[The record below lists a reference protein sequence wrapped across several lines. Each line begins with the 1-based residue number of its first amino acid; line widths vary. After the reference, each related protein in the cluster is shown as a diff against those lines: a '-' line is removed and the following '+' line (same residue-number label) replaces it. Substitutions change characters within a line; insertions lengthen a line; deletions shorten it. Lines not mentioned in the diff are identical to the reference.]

1 MARNSSLL
9 QTMKTL
15 LLELKTSIIATIVLA
30 IVCSGLYPLVI
41 WGIGQVIFP
50 FQANGSLI
58 EAKDGTVVGS
68 ALLAQGF
75 SGEKYFHPRPSAAGT
90 GYDPT
95 ASGGSSLGPTSQ
107 KLIEQIKQNVEGYRK
122 ENGLADN
129 VQIPADAVTNSGSG
143 LDPHISLENALLQAP
158 RVAKARNLDVAVVK
172 KAIQEATENSFLRI
186 GGEPGVNVLKLN
198 LALDNLPPA
207 SS

>member
-1 MARNSSLL
+1 
-9 QTMKTL
+9 MKTL
-15 LLELKTSIIATIVLA
+15 LLDIKTSIIATIVLA
-30 IVCSGLYPLVI
+30 VVCSGLYPVVI
-41 WGIGQVIFP
+41 WALGQVIFP

-75 SGEKYFHPRPSAAGT
+75 SGEKYFQPRPSAAGT

-107 KLIEQIKQNVEGYRK
+107 KLIDGIKQNVESYRK

-129 VQIPADAVTNSGSG
+129 ILVPADAVTASGSG
-143 LDPHISLENALLQAP
+143 LDPHISVENALLQAP
-158 RVAKARNLDVAVVK
+158 RVAKARGLDVAVVR
-172 KAIQEATENSFLRI
+172 KAIEAATEYTFLRI

-198 LALDNLPPA
+198 LALDSQPSA

>member
-1 MARNSSLL
+1 
-9 QTMKTL
+9 MKTL

-30 IVCSGLYPLVI
+30 IICSGLYPLII
-41 WGIGQVIFP
+41 WGIGQVVFP
-50 FQANGSLI
+50 YQANGSLI
-58 EAKDGTVVGS
+58 EAKDGTIVGS

-75 SGEKYFHPRPSAAGT
+75 SGEKYFHPRPSSAGT

-95 ASGGSSLGPTSQ
+95 SSGGSNLGPTSQ
-107 KLIEQIKQNVEGYRK
+107 KLIEQVKQNVEAYRK

-129 VQIPADAVTNSGSG
+129 VSIPADAVTNSGSG
-143 LDPHISLENALLQAP
+143 LDPHISGENALLQAP

>member
-1 MARNSSLL
+1 
-9 QTMKTL
+9 MKTL
-15 LLELKTSIIATIVLA
+15 LLDLKTSIIATIVLA
-30 IVCSGLYPLVI
+30 VICSGLYPLVI
-41 WGIGQVIFP
+41 WALGQVIFP

-58 EAKDGTVVGS
+58 EAKDGTIVGS
-68 ALLAQGF
+68 TLLAQGF
-75 SGEKYFHPRPSAAGT
+75 SGEKYFQPRPSSAGT

-95 ASGGSSLGPTSQ
+95 SSGGSNLGPTSQ
-107 KLIEQIKQNVEGYRK
+107 KLIDGIKQNVETYRK

-129 VQIPADAVTNSGSG
+129 VPVPADAVTNSGSG
-143 LDPHISLENALLQAP
+143 LDPHISAENALLQAP

-172 KAIQEATENSFLRI
+172 KAIQDATEHSFLRI

-198 LALDNLPPA
+198 LALDNLPSA

>member
-1 MARNSSLL
+1 
-9 QTMKTL
+9 MKTL
-15 LLELKTSIIATIVLA
+15 LLDIKTSIIATIVLA
-30 IVCSGLYPLVI
+30 VICSGLYPVVI
-41 WGIGQVIFP
+41 WALGQVIFP

-95 ASGGSSLGPTSQ
+95 ASGGSNLGPTSK
-107 KLIEQIKQNVEGYRK
+107 KLIDGIKQNVEDYRK

-129 VQIPADAVTNSGSG
+129 ILIPADAVTASASG
-143 LDPHISLENALLQAP
+143 LDPHISAENASLQAP
-158 RVAKARNLDVAVVK
+158 RVAKARGLDVAVVR
-172 KAIQEATENSFLRI
+172 KAIEAATEHAFLRI

-198 LALDNLPPA
+198 LALDSQPAA

>member
-1 MARNSSLL
+1 
-9 QTMKTL
+9 MKTL
-15 LLELKTSIIATIVLA
+15 LLDLKTSIIATIVLA
-30 IVCSGLYPLVI
+30 IICSGLYPLVI

-50 FQANGSLI
+50 YQANGSLV

-68 ALLAQGF
+68 SLLAQGF

-107 KLIEQIKQNVEGYRK
+107 KLIDQIKQNVADYRK

-129 VQIPADAVTNSGSG
+129 VLIPADAVTNSGSG
-143 LDPHISLENALLQAP
+143 LDPHISGENALLQAP
-158 RVAKARNLDVAVVK
+158 RVAKARNLDVAVIK
-172 KAIQEATENSFLRI
+172 KAIQDATEHSFLRI

-198 LALDNLPPA
+198 LALDSLPTA

>member
-1 MARNSSLL
+1 
-9 QTMKTL
+9 MKTL
-15 LLELKTSIIATIVLA
+15 LSDIKTSIIATIVLA
-30 IVCSGLYPLVI
+30 IICSGLYPVVI
-41 WGIGQVIFP
+41 WALGQAIFP
-50 FQANGSLI
+50 YQANGSLI
-58 EAKDGTVVGS
+58 EAKDGTIVGS

-75 SGEKYFHPRPSAAGT
+75 SGEKYFQPRPSAAGT

-107 KLIEQIKQNVEGYRK
+107 KLIDGIKQNVEAYRK

-129 VQIPADAVTNSGSG
+129 VLVPADAVTASGSG

-158 RVAKARNLDVAVVK
+158 RVAKARGLDPAVVR
-172 KAIQEATENSFLRI
+172 KAIDAATDNSFLRI

-198 LALDNLPPA
+198 LALDNSPA
-207 SS
+207 AAS

>member
-1 MARNSSLL
+1 
-9 QTMKTL
+9 MKTFL
-15 LLELKTSIIATIVLA
+15 LDIKTSIIATIVLA
-30 IVCSGLYPLVI
+30 VICSGLYPVVI
-41 WGIGQVIFP
+41 WALGQVIFP
-50 FQANGSLI
+50 YQANGSLI
-58 EAKDGTVVGS
+58 EAKDGTIVGS

-107 KLIEQIKQNVEGYRK
+107 KLIDQIKQNVEGYRK

-129 VQIPADAVTNSGSG
+129 ILVPADAVTASGSG
-143 LDPHISLENALLQAP
+143 LDPHIGLENALLQVP
-158 RVAKARNLDVAVVK
+158 RVAKARNLDPAVVR
-172 KAIQEATENSFLRI
+172 KAIEAATENNFIRL

-198 LALDNLPPA
+198 LALDSQPPA
-207 SS
+207 SN

>member
-1 MARNSSLL
+1 
-9 QTMKTL
+9 MKTL

-30 IVCSGLYPLVI
+30 VICSGLYPLVI
-41 WGIGQVIFP
+41 WGIGQVVFP
-50 FQANGSLI
+50 YQANGSLV

-75 SGEKYFHPRPSAAGT
+75 SGEKYFHPRPSSAGT

-95 ASGGSSLGPTSQ
+95 SSSASSLGPTSQ
-107 KLIEQIKQNVEGYRK
+107 KLIDQIKQNVEGYRK
-122 ENGLADN
+122 ENGVADN

-143 LDPHISLENALLQAP
+143 LDPHISLENAVLQAP

-172 KAIQEATENSFLRI
+172 KAI
-186 GGEPGVNVLKLN
+186 
-198 LALDNLPPA
+198 
-207 SS
+207 